1 MRDYFLHHL
10 SEFAARRAI
19 VLREEAQLFEIL
31 ARDFKREAKRLDEAP
46 KRSLVRVQPPA
57 PQPESGRSQPPKL
70 FVGIAEA
77 ARMMGISRSTL
88 YNEIAASRIAVK
100 KAGKRTLIA
109 TSAIAAW
116 FEDLPQR

>member
-1 MRDYFLHHL
+1 
-10 SEFAARRAI
+10 
-19 VLREEAQLFEIL
+19 
-31 ARDFKREAKRLDEAP
+31 
-46 KRSLVRVQPPA
+46 
-57 PQPESGRSQPPKL
+57 
-70 FVGIAEA
+70 
-77 ARMMGISRSTL
+77 MMGISRRTL